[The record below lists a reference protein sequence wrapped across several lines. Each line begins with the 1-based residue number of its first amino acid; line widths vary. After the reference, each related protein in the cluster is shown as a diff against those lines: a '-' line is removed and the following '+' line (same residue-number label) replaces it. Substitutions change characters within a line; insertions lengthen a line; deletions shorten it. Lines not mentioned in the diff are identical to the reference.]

1 MSEQEEIEYLKQRV
15 EFYRRDY
22 LTNLLGKADFM
33 HDLRTHIKNNKQF
46 WLVMHDIDGLH
57 AINREQGYRAGDA
70 IILEVANEL
79 KMCEEPCHVYRIS
92 GDEFMVIYCNEP
104 TDYEIDETSSAMVFS
119 SDGYDHPDAMIDAV
133 DNLVISEKSK
143 LKRRDSDRP

>member
-1 MSEQEEIEYLKQRV
+1 MTEQEEIGYLKQRV

-33 HDLRTHIKNNKQF
+33 HDLRTHMKNNKQF

-70 IILEVANEL
+70 VILEVANEL
-79 KMCEEPCHVYRIS
+79 KMCEQPCGVYRIS
-92 GDEFMVIYCNEP
+92 GDEFIVIYCNEP
-104 TDYEIDETSSAMVFS
+104 QDYELEETTSAYISSADYS
-119 SDGYDHPDAMIDAV
+119 HPDELIDAV
-133 DNLVISEKSK
+133 DKLVIEGKSR
-143 LKRRDSDRP
+143 LKRRQADKV

>member
-1 MSEQEEIEYLKQRV
+1 MTKDEEIEYLKQRV

-33 HDLRTHIKNNKQF
+33 HDLRTHLKNNREF

-104 TDYEIDETSSAMVFS
+104 VEYEIDETSSAMVFS

>member
-1 MSEQEEIEYLKQRV
+1 MTEQEEIEYLKQRV

-33 HDLRTHIKNNKQF
+33 HDLRTHMKNNKQF

-70 IILEVANEL
+70 VILEVANEL
-79 KMCEEPCHVYRIS
+79 KMCKEPCHVYRIS

-104 TDYEIDETSSAMVFS
+104 VDYEIAETTCAAVNSKE
-119 SDGYDHPDAMIDAV
+119 YNHPDELIDAV
-133 DNLVISEKSK
+133 DKLVIEEKSK
-143 LKRRDSDRP
+143 LKRRDSDRD